1 MFFLRYLGRELR
13 SRARQAALIALG
25 LAVGVGLVITVD
37 GAATGVGNAQSG
49 VLKGLY
55 GVGTDVTVTKAPPP
69 FNPSS
74 GGSGG
79 GLRVS
84 AGPNGTQVCNG
95 GTCSS
100 GGQTVD
106 NLTSP
111 ANSPIADSAV
121 SKIAGLTGVAAAA
134 GGLNLQDTQITI
146 PASMPQGG
154 MPQPKSFTVTG
165 VDSAHADL
173 GPLSEGTISAGRGFR
188 AADDTAD
195 VAIADS
201 GYAAANNLSP
211 GSAVTIAK
219 TAFTV
224 IGVVT
229 QPQGSNPPDLYLPL
243 PRAQALG
250 TQTAGGTPLT
260 GDVNIVYVAAASSSD
275 ISPVQREI
283 SHLLPSDTVT
293 TPSSLA
299 DTVDESLSSAAQLA
313 GDLGTWLSVLVLIAA
328 FSVAALL
335 TVAAVTRRVREFGTL
350 RALGWRSR
358 RIAAQVMGESVV
370 IGFAGAAL
378 GVGLGFAGAAAVTAI
393 APNLTAS
400 LVVPTGQHFETLGAG
415 GAQSSSPTVT
425 HTVSVPLA
433 ASVSGG
439 AVLLAVCLAL
449 LGGVLAGAAGSWRT
463 PRLRPADALT
473 RVG

>member
-13 SRARQAALIALG
+13 SRARQAVLIALG

-37 GAATGVGNAQSG
+37 GAANGVGAAQGG

-55 GVGTDVTVTKAPPP
+55 GVGTDVTVTKPPPP

-74 GGSGG
+74 SGG
-79 GLRVS
+79 MRVS
-84 AGPNGTQVCNG
+84 AGPNGAQVCNG

-106 NLTSP
+106 NLTTP
-111 ANSPIADSAV
+111 ANAPIAASAV
-121 SKIAGLTGVAAAA
+121 SRIAGLHDVAEAA
-134 GGLNLQDTQITI
+134 GGLNLQESQVTI
-146 PASMPQGG
+146 PASLSQGG

-188 AADDTAD
+188 AADGAAD
-195 VAIADS
+195 VTIADS
-201 GYAAANNLSP
+201 GYAAANGLSV
-211 GSAVTIAK
+211 GSTVTIAK

-224 IGVVT
+224 IGVAT
-229 QPQGSNPPDLYLPL
+229 QPQGSNPPDLYIPL

-250 TQTAGGTPLT
+250 TDGDGGPALT
-260 GDVNIVYVAAASSSD
+260 GDVNIVYVAAAGSAD
-275 ISPVQREI
+275 ISSVQHEI
-283 SHLLPSDTVT
+283 SRLLPSDTVT

-299 DTVDESLSSAAQLA
+299 NTVSESLSSAAQLA
-313 GDLGTWLSVLVLIAA
+313 GDLGTWLSVLVLVAA

-350 RALGWRSR
+350 RALGWPAR
-358 RIAAQVMGESVV
+358 RITAQVMGESVV
-370 IGFAGAAL
+370 IGIVGAAL
-378 GVGLGFAGAAAVTAI
+378 GVGLGFAGAAVVTAV

-400 LVVPTGQHFETLGAG
+400 QVVPTGQHFETLGAG
-415 GAQSSSPTVT
+415 GAQTSNPTVT
-425 HTVSVPLA
+425 HMVSVPLA

-439 AVLLAVCLAL
+439 AVLLAVGLAL
-449 LGGVLAGAAGSWRT
+449 LGGLLAGAAGSWRT
-463 PRLRPADALT
+463 TRLRPADALT